1 MRRHP
6 VASSTG
12 AYARGATRALENVR
26 GARALMLRLSRR
38 LGPLGGCRCFDALQI
53 WRQGRAAHVFFLRAF
68 GVDRRQVRWIF
79 NAPRRSFEQRVLVDR
94 QRAMENVALDRPT
107 VLQLDADGADAA
119 LDLCAIADEKIGGAQ
134 LAFDAAEDLRRT
146 VAFDVADDRH
156 SGADAR
162 AWPRIRR
169 RVPRRRGLFDR
180 RRLPPRRGLF
190 DDRVLL
196 LQRPLHGFGR
206 MRRRILILLRYF
218 ALEHVHLRFPPAF
231 TAERPKLPSRD
242 RARADA
248 EPFTPP
254 PGGPSG

>member
-107 VLQLDADGADAA
+107 VLQLDADGADGALDAAADRDVLRNDAA

-169 RVPRRRGLFDR
+169 RMSPRRRLFNHQ
-180 RRLPPRRGLF
+180 
-190 DDRVLL
+190 LL
-196 LQRPLHGFGR
+196 LLHRPPNDFGS
-206 MRRRILILLRYF
+206 ICCHVLIFLRCF
-218 ALEHVHLRFPPAF
+218 ALEHTHLRVRPTF
-231 TAERPKLPSRD
+231 TAERPKLFFS
-242 RARADA
+242 
-248 EPFTPP
+248 
-254 PGGPSG
+254 